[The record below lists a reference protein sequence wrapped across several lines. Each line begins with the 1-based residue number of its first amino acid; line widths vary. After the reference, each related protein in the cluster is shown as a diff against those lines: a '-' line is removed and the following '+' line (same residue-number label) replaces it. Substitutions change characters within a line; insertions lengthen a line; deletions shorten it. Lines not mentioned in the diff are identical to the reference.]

1 MGLLYLSTL
10 RDVSCIGSIQID
22 IIFTFNLTLH
32 YKFQFR
38 AVVVHKNHRLSVG
51 FCQYVSSLHL
61 QVLVSLPVTTK
72 LNMPFHTSTTLV
84 VK

>member
-38 AVVVHKNHRLSVG
+38 AVVVHKNHRLSNLSLG
-51 FCQYVSSLHL
+51 FCHYVSSLHL
-61 QVLVSLPVTTK
+61 QVLVSLPVTT
-72 LNMPFHTSTTLV
+72 
-84 VK
+84 